1 MGTIC
6 KPKCVVRLLGPL
18 ALRAKLQF
26 VQRLSGAQF
35 QRSLLCSATLLLSSQ
50 TALLVLLIDA
60 LRPTGTAVA
69 FIVGRRE
76 EACEPLSS
84 IAFVAEIFDGC
95 TSRC

>member
-1 MGTIC
+1 MDHSL
-6 KPKCVVRLLGPL
+6 CVQSFNLFNDSLE
-18 ALRAKLQF
+18 
-26 VQRLSGAQF
+26 LSSQF
-35 QRSLLCSATLLLSSQ
+35 QRSLLCSATLLLSAQ
-50 TALLVLLIDA
+50 TAMLVLLIDA

-95 TSRC
+95 TSMC